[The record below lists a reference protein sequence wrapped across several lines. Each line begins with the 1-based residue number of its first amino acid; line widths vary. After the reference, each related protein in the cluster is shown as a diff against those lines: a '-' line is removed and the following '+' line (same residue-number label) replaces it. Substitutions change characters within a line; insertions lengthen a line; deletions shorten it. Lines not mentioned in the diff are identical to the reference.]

1 MDVAVVGLG
10 AIGLPVA
17 AELAGRGH
25 RVVGCDVDPEVAG
38 AVAAGRDP
46 HGREPGLAPVV
57 ERLVG
62 AGLLDA
68 TTDTAGAVARSEASI
83 VLVPLLVGED
93 GRPDYTA
100 LDAATEA
107 IGSGIKAGHLVVFET
122 TLPVGD
128 TRLRLAPLLEKSSGM
143 TAGVD
148 FHVAFSPERV
158 LVGRVGRDLR
168 SYPKVVGGID
178 ARSGDLAESLY
189 ARGLGVEVLRLESA
203 EAAELAKLA
212 ETTYRSVN
220 IGLANELAAY
230 CEESGID
237 LAPVIAAANSQ
248 PFSHI
253 HQPGIGVG
261 GHCIPVYPYFWLQS
275 LGARPEGSGA
285 ISRAALETN
294 ERAPARCVARLSRV
308 LGGLEGRRVAVL
320 GWGYREGSGDARF
333 SVAREVARLLRDRR
347 ATVLG
352 HDHRVPAGTLAGYG
366 VEPVDLGGPVPVDAV
381 VVQAAHPEYASV
393 GPGLF
398 PGCRVVLDGRNG
410 LDPEPWTR
418 AGVTFL
424 GVGRPARAPARG
436 GDAA

>member
-1 MDVAVVGLG
+1 MAVVGLG

-17 AELAGRGH
+17 AELAARGH
-25 RVVGCDVDPEVAG
+25 RVVGCDVDPQVTD

-46 HGREPGLAPVV
+46 HGREPGLGPLV
-57 ERLVG
+57 ERLVR
-62 AGLLDA
+62 AGLLHA
-68 TTDTAGAVARSEASI
+68 STDTAGAVAGCQASI
-83 VLVPLLVGED
+83 VLVPLLLGD
-93 GRPDYTA
+93 DDRPDYSA

-107 IGSGIKAGHLVVFET
+107 IGSGMRSGHLVVFET
-122 TLPVGD
+122 TVPVGD

-158 LVGRVGRDLR
+158 LVGRVASDLR

-178 ARSGDLAESLY
+178 PRSGDLAESLY
-189 ARGLGVEVLRLESA
+189 ADGLGVTVVRLESA

-230 CEESGID
+230 CEEAGID
-237 LAPVIAAANSQ
+237 LPPVIAAANSQ

-261 GHCIPVYPYFWLQS
+261 GHCIPVYPYFWLQG
-275 LGARPEGSGA
+275 LGAHPDGPGGMT
-285 ISRAALETN
+285 RAALATN
-294 ERAPARCVARLSRV
+294 ERAPVRCVARLERA
-308 LGGLEGRRVAVL
+308 LGGLHGCRVAVL

-333 SVAREVARLLRDRR
+333 SVAREVARLLRERG
-347 ATVLG
+347 ASVLG
-352 HDHRVPAGTLAGYG
+352 HDSRVPAETLAGYG
-366 VEPVDLGGPVPVDAV
+366 VEPVDIREPVPVDAV
-381 VVQAAHPEYASV
+381 VVQAAHREYASV
-393 GPGLF
+393 GPHLF
-398 PGCRVVLDGRNG
+398 PGCRAVLDGRNG
-410 LDPEPWTR
+410 LDPEPWAR

-424 GVGRPARAPARG
+424 GVGRPARPATG
-436 GDAA
+436 GGPA